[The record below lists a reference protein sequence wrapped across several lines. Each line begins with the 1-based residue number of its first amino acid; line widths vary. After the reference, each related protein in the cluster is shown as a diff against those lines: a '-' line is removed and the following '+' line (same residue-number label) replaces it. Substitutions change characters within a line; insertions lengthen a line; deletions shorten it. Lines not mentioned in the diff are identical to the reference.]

1 MTDEQRQE
9 IMRRMNEGMC
19 AMSDAQMAVRAAEQ
33 ADGMRNAWPDGIDYA
48 KGQADMTNFWR
59 EATDA
64 TPIAQLP
71 PKPPPTLWA
80 RFKRW
85 IRA

>member
-9 IMRRMNEGMC
+9 IMRRMNEDMC

-33 ADGMRNAWPDGIDYA
+33 ADGMRNAWPDGVDHA
-48 KGQADMTNFWR
+48 RGQAAMPNFWH

-64 TPIAQLP
+64 MPMAQLP
-71 PKPPPTLWA
+71 PKPRPTLWA

-85 IRA
+85 LRA

>member
-1 MTDEQRQE
+1 MTNEQRQE

-19 AMSDAQMAVRAAEQ
+19 QMNDAQMAIRAAEQ
-33 ADGMRNAWPDGIDYA
+33 ADGMRNAYPGSIDSVMLA
-48 KGQADMTNFWR
+48 QASMNFWR
-59 EATDA
+59 QEDQFVPAA
-64 TPIAQLP
+64 PVP
-71 PKPPPTLWA
+71 PARQPTMWA